1 MKQLNWYQIFG
12 KSNIPDGRTVLP
24 TDDIQIWLNCADI
37 WDKTYTTLAEVL
49 ADTDTLSALIT
60 SSNAVDYMVRSI
72 SWVGATIP
80 VMTSNTTPSGECF
93 DESSTGSTNKGPYTS
108 FDGVLT
114 STASSW
120 GDAMPDMQTTGYVGY
135 EFSISV
141 ALKSAKAYLVSGS
154 KGKGVGLAVNCTLQ
168 GSNDRSTWVDVSS
181 VATLD
186 FTNYNSGQV
195 IDITLP
201 IENHAF
207 YSAYRLFVS
216 GNTNLAVAGS
226 YSTHVVELQMTAESI
241 TDNSTAMSYI
251 GLNNYCANTLLA
263 DSTWCEAI
271 LKSEYVKSVCNIY
284 VPKMTSNTT
293 PSGVASASSIF
304 DSNFP
309 AWKAFDGDET
319 TRWAVTAG
327 SSLNSYIQYK
337 FTEPVK
343 INWVTMI
350 SGLYNNQPRIIAY
363 KISGSND
370 GVTFTDLKNFTT
382 NADGQDIGKVLDN
395 STAYMY
401 YRQTVTNYRENVN
414 EPILQF
420 YGREDV

>member
-1 MKQLNWYQIFG
+1 MKQLNLYWIG
-12 KSNIPDGRTVLP
+12 KGGVTPSVPDGKTVTP
-24 TDDIQIWLNCADI
+24 TDDIQLWLKCAGI
-37 WDKTYTTLAEVL
+37 NDKTYTTLAEVL
-49 ADTDTLSALIT
+49 ADTTTLLALIN
-60 SSNAVDYMVRSI
+60 SPNAVDYMVRSTTWAV
-72 SWVGATIP
+72 SSALVPT
-80 VMTSNTTPSGECF
+80 MTSDTTPSGECF
-93 DESSTGSTNKGPYTS
+93 CTSVNTSNRPYLA
-108 FDGVLT
+108 FDGNDT
-114 STASSW
+114 
-120 GDAMPDMQTTGYVGY
+120 
-135 EFSISV
+135 SV
-141 ALKSAKAYLVSGS
+141 AVMCSG
-154 KGKGVGLAVNCTLQ
+154 
-168 GSNDRSTWVDVSS
+168 DVSS
-181 VATLD
+181 STPSWMGYKFDSPVSLSRAYVYQTSYTYNGCYIQSSSDGVTYTNISESFTLGKNGQEIVFPATADTYFRLYVGSVQEG
-186 FTNYNSGQV
+186 TA
-195 IDITLP
+195 TARP
-201 IENHAF
+201 IRTIQF
-207 YSAYRLFVS
+207 YSA
-216 GNTNLAVAGS
+216 
-226 YSTHVVELQMTAESI
+226 SI
-241 TDNSTAMSYI
+241 ANSATAMTLI
-251 GLNNYCANTLLA
+251 GANNYCANTLLA

-271 LKSEYVKSVCNIY
+271 LKSEYVKSVCNVY

-382 NADGQDIGKVLDN
+382 SADGQDIGKVLDN

-414 EPILQF
+414 EPMLQF